1 MTFKLELEKIV
12 GKERH
17 RTDPRTGR
25 NYTPKQTRLA
35 EEAVRKA
42 YRAEHEDHGDF
53 DGIVTVAIETFRPL
67 AKSNPKYWA
76 GRADLGKPDWDNIGK
91 LVCDALNGVAY
102 TDDAHVVIGG
112 VQKGCR
118 TPYGTPPLAKVC
130 ITHFTEEYIKEKK
143 KRTTSTSTPTSS
155 RNSRRTTSTRRCS
168 STPPASRA
176 TSCSMRPTPTT
187 PAA

>member
-1 MTFKLELEKIV
+1 MTFQLELEKIV

-102 TDDAHVVIGG
+102 TDDAHVVMGG
-112 VQKGCR
+112 VKKGCR

-130 ITHFTEEYIKEKK
+130 ITHFTEEYVKENKQ
-143 KRTTSTSTPTSS
+143 
-155 RNSRRTTSTRRCS
+155 
-168 STPPASRA
+168 
-176 TSCSMRPTPTT
+176 
-187 PAA
+187 

>member
-1 MTFKLELEKIV
+1 MSWVRHRERSMTFQLELEKIV

-67 AKSNPKYWA
+67 AKSNPKYWV

-102 TDDAHVVIGG
+102 TDDAHVVMGG
-112 VQKGCR
+112 VKKGCR
-118 TPYGTPPLAKVC
+118 TPYGTPPLAKVR
-130 ITHFTEEYIKEKK
+130 ITHFTEKYVKEKK
-143 KRTTSTSTPTSS
+143 K
-155 RNSRRTTSTRRCS
+155 
-168 STPPASRA
+168 
-176 TSCSMRPTPTT
+176 
-187 PAA
+187 